1 VSLLLPRDLIV
12 LSLLI
17 LAFLLVFAVMAAT
30 RRTEQR
36 TEPNR
41 RRPE

>member
-1 VSLLLPRDLIV
+1 MSLLLSRDLFV

-30 RRTEQR
+30 QR
-36 TEPNR
+36 SDSTRE
-41 RRPE
+41 RPK

>member
-1 VSLLLPRDLIV
+1 MSLLLPRDLFV

-30 RRTEQR
+30 RPEA
-36 TEPNR
+36 PHR
-41 RRPE
+41 RGPK